1 MARYGYSCSVEACA
15 NIFRGASSLGTDTIL
30 GLMSKHFVMSVVT
43 MERNQYAYLD
53 LSYHRLPWQ
62 YWDFGKWTDPEK
74 SPIFDGTDTSISGN
88 GKKVSHKATSVGPA
102 QNGGGCVETGP
113 FAK

>member
-1 MARYGYSCSVEACA
+1 MLITVTKL
-15 NIFRGASSLGTDTIL
+15 SSD
-30 GLMSKHFVMSVVT
+30 S
-43 MERNQYAYLD
+43 
-53 LSYHRLPWQ
+53 WQ

-74 SPIFDGTDTSISGN
+74 SPIFDGSDTSMSGN